1 MKLSV
6 IIPCYNEENTIDA
19 IINKVLN
26 QNYENKEIIIVDD
39 FSTDGSRQILKKIVN
54 EKIKLIFNEK
64 NYGKG
69 YCIRKGVSACT
80 GEVIIIQDADL
91 EYEPEDY
98 NSMINPIIKGHAD
111 VVFGSRFLGSQ
122 EHRVLYYWHRVGNTM
137 LTTLCNIFSNLNL
150 TDMEC
155 GLKVFKSEV
164 FKKIN
169 LKENRFGFEPEITLK
184 ISKLNL
190 KIYEV
195 GVRYFGRTYKEGKKI
210 NWKDGFS
217 AIRCIIKYFFID

>member
-6 IIPCYNEENTIDA
+6 IVPCYNEEKTIQS
-19 IINKVLN
+19 IINKILN
-26 QNYENKEIIIVDD
+26 QNYGNKEIIIIDD
-39 FSTDGSRQILKKIVN
+39 CSNDNSANIIKSFDNKN
-54 EKIKLIFNEK
+54 IKLITNNK
-64 NYGKG
+64 NCGKG
-69 YCIRKGVSACT
+69 YCVRKGISVSE
-80 GEVIIIQDADL
+80 GEIILIQDADL

-98 NSMINPIIKGHAD
+98 NSLINPILKGHAD

-122 EHRVLYYWHRVGNTM
+122 EHRVLYFWHKVGNTL
-137 LTTLCNIFSNLNL
+137 LTILSNIFSNLNL

-155 GLKVFKSEV
+155 GLKAFRAEAL
-164 FKKIN
+164 KKIN

-190 KIYEV
+190 RIYEV

-217 AIRCIIKYFFID
+217 AIRCIIKYFFTD

>member
-6 IIPCYNEENTIDA
+6 IVPCFNEEKTIQL
-19 IINKVLN
+19 IINKILK
-26 QNYENKEIIIVDD
+26 QNYENKEIIIIDD
-39 FSTDGSRQILKKIVN
+39 CSNDNSANIIKNFDNKN
-54 EKIKLIFNEK
+54 IKLITNNK

-69 YCIRKGVSACT
+69 YCVRKGISASN
-80 GEVIIIQDADL
+80 GEIILIQDADL

-98 NSMINPIIKGHAD
+98 NSLINPILKGHAD

-122 EHRVLYYWHRVGNTM
+122 EHRVLYFWHKVGNTL
-137 LTTLCNIFSNLNL
+137 LTILSNVFSNLNL

-155 GLKVFKSEV
+155 GLKAFRAESL
-164 FKKIN
+164 KKIN

-190 KIYEV
+190 RIYEV

-217 AIRCIIKYFFID
+217 AIRCIIKYFITD